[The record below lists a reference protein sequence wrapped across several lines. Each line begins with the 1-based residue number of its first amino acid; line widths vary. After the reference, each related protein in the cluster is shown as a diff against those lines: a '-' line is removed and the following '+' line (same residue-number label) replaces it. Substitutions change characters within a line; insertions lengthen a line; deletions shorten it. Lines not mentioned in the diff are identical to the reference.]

1 MSLDLASSG
10 DERIT
15 LQSTIA
21 RLSELVESYVARRDE
36 NLTLDAETAAQA
48 KEFVQSLQI
57 VRNTLQTLSVEGVN
71 AFAAA
76 LQSFETGLDS
86 FLLRTPSGMPL
97 GSFLVAY
104 RLALAPYVLY
114 AATQHQ
120 ISSAVADSKIALEAS
135 ATHYIDNMKAT
146 AAQATRVAN
155 DAADQLDAKTDH
167 LANKLLDELKLSGE
181 SVIASIR
188 ADVSEQVLRN
198 AQNEFSAAQVRAARD
213 VRIWS
218 LITVSIGIGFAW
230 FGWHLLASQEQLFA
244 VHPSWTWQF
253 IYIGGLRAALLAAI
267 AALGSFGLRMLKHHI
282 HISHTVAYKSRILK
296 SVPGLLVASP
306 VDNRYSTLQLVI
318 AALLSERE
326 LVVEDDNPEALS
338 LAVPKLEAKPTPRRE
353 GSGA

>member
-1 MSLDLASSG
+1 MSLDVGASTG
-10 DERIT
+10 DDRIT

-36 NLTLDAETAAQA
+36 NLTLDAETAVQS
-48 KEFVQSLQI
+48 KEFVQALQI
-57 VRNTLQTLSVEGVN
+57 VRNTLQTLSDEGVN
-71 AFAAA
+71 AFAVT
-76 LQSFETGLDS
+76 LQSFETGLDN
-86 FLLRTPSGMPL
+86 FLRIPSGMPI
-97 GSFLVAY
+97 GSILVAY

-114 AATQHQ
+114 AASQNQ
-120 ISSAVADSKIALEAS
+120 ISRAVADSKSALEAS
-135 ATHYIDNMKAT
+135 AIHYIDNMKAT
-146 AAQATRVAN
+146 AAQAARVAN

-218 LITVSIGIGFAW
+218 LITVVVGVGFAW
-230 FGWHLLASQEQLFA
+230 FGWHLLASQEQLFTI
-244 VHPSWTWQF
+244 HPNWTWQF

-326 LVVEDDNPEALS
+326 LVVEDNNPEALS
-338 LAVPKLEAKPTPRRE
+338 LAVPRLEAKPASRRE
-353 GSGA
+353 GSA